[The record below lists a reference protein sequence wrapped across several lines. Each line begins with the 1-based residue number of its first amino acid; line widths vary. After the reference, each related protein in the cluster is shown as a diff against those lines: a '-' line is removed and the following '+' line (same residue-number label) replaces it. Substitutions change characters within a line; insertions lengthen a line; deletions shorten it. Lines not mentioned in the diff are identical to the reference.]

1 MRYTY
6 GMNAHDEALSKAFDA
21 QAPQFERAPAQT
33 DPAALA
39 RLVRFAALSPG
50 AHVLDA
56 GCGPGLVA
64 EALLSAGYRVSG
76 VDLSA
81 EMIARARARCAR
93 FGDRASF
100 TQGRLDGLAAG
111 AAFDGAVSRFVLHH
125 VQDPVAFLAAQA
137 ARVRPGGVLVASDH
151 VGDPDPSRARWHAEV
166 ELARDATHVRCL
178 SPGELVDAFARAG
191 LGGVQLVEEPLELDF
206 DEWFDRGTPRA
217 SKDEARRL
225 LLGGRARGFEPVPR
239 PDGGITI
246 RAVRALVRGV
256 R

>member
-1 MRYTY
+1 MDP
-6 GMNAHDEALSKAFDA
+6 HDEALSKAFDA
-21 QAPQFERAPAQT
+21 QAPVFERSPVQT

-39 RLVRFAALSPG
+39 RLVAFAALPAG

-64 EALLSAGYRVSG
+64 EAFLAAGFRVTG

-81 EMIARARARCAR
+81 EMIGRARARCAR

-100 TQGRLDGLAAG
+100 TQGRLDDLPPG

-125 VQDPVAFLAAQA
+125 VQDPDAFLVAQA
-137 ARVRPGGVLVASDH
+137 TRIRPGGAVVASDH
-151 VGDPDPSRARWHAEV
+151 VGDPDPARARWHADV
-166 ELARDATHVRCL
+166 ETARDVTHVRCL
-178 SPGELVDAFARAG
+178 SPGELLDAFARAG
-191 LGGVQLVEEPLELDF
+191 LARLQIAEEPLAFDF

-217 SKDEARRL
+217 PKDEVRRML
-225 LLGGRARGFEPVPR
+225 LAGRARGFDPAPR

-246 RAVRALVRGV
+246 RAVRALVRGE